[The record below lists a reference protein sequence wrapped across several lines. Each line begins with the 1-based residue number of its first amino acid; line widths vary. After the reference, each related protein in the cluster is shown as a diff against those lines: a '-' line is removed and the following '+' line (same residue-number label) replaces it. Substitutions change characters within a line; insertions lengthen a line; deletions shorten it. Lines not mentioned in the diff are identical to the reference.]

1 MSGQDPRPSSDG
13 ARYKSIYELQF
24 GFRAKHSTNHTLID
38 ITENVKSAL
47 DNKIHVCGIFIDLQK
62 AFGTVNHKIL
72 LDKLS
77 HYGIRG
83 IANDWFSSYLSYRT
97 QYVSILGFD

>member
-1 MSGQDPRPSSDG
+1 MFSRMH
-13 ARYKSIYELQF
+13 KFLEEFNCIYELKF
-24 GFRAKHSTNHTLID
+24 GFRAKNSTNHALID
-38 ITENVKSAL
+38 ITENVKSEL
-47 DNKIHVCGIFIDLQK
+47 DNKIRACGIFVDLQK
-62 AFGTVNHKIL
+62 AFDTVKHKIL

-83 IANDWFSSYLSYRT
+83 IANDWFSSYLSNQT